1 MDKRKE
7 KQPAEQMNRQTNEQ
21 ATVRMNQEALI
32 ELFLRN
38 MRITKNASDHTI
50 ASYAG
55 DLRQF
60 ASYLERREIGE
71 FATVTYLHVRNYLAE
86 LQGQDYAKRSVS
98 RKLSAMRALYA
109 YLVREGRISAS
120 PFTYI
125 RTPKQE
131 KKLPQF
137 MYVEEVT
144 QLLASVDS
152 EGPTRKRD
160 LAIMET
166 LYASGMRVGE
176 LVHLDLNSIDLHSGI
191 ALVLGK
197 GNKERYVPLGEPA
210 VKAIADYIESERKPS
225 PSLQEKP
232 VFLNTR
238 GTRLSDRSVRRIVD
252 KALDTA
258 AIHKNV
264 SPHTFRHS
272 FATHM
277 LEAGADLRVVQEL
290 LGHVNISTTQIY
302 THVTRDHLQSV
313 YNRAHPRA

>member
-1 MDKRKE
+1 MDVPMDERKE
-7 KQPAEQMNRQTNEQ
+7 ESLNER
-21 ATVRMNQEALI
+21 AIGRMNQEALV
-32 ELFLRN
+32 EQFLRY
-38 MRITKNASDHTI
+38 MSVAKNSSDHTI
-50 ASYAG
+50 RSYAN

-60 ASYLERREIGE
+60 TDYLQRQEISDYAS
-71 FATVTYLHVRNYLAE
+71 VTYLNVRNYLAE

-109 YLVREGRISAS
+109 YLVREGLIGAS

-144 QLLASVDS
+144 QLLSAVDPDR
-152 EGPTRKRD
+152 PTRMRD
-160 LAIMET
+160 EAIMET
-166 LYASGMRVGE
+166 LYSSGMRVGE
-176 LVHLDLNSIDLHSGI
+176 LVRLDLDSLDLHSGI

-197 GNKERYVPLGEPA
+197 GDKERYVPLGEPA
-210 VKAIADYIESERKPS
+210 VKAITDYIESERKPS
-225 PSLQEKP
+225 LELKRKP

-252 KALDTA
+252 KALDA
-258 AIHKNV
+258 AALSKNV

>member
-1 MDKRKE
+1 MDERMDERKE
-7 KQPAEQMNRQTNEQ
+7 GSLNEQ
-21 ATVRMNQEALI
+21 AAGRMNQEALV
-32 ELFLRN
+32 EQFLRY
-38 MRITKNASDHTI
+38 MSVAKNASVHTI
-50 ASYAG
+50 NSYAN

-60 ASYLERREIGE
+60 ADYLQRQEIGE
-71 FATVTYLHVRNYLAE
+71 FAAVSYLNVRNYLAE

-98 RKLSAMRALYA
+98 RKLSSMRALYA
-109 YLVREGRISAS
+109 YLVREGLIGTS

-144 QLLASVDS
+144 QLLAAVDPD
-152 EGPTRKRD
+152 GPTRKRD
-160 LAIMET
+160 AAIMEA
-166 LYASGMRVGE
+166 LYSSGMRVGE
-176 LVHLDLNSIDLHSGI
+176 LVQLDLNSLDLHSGI

-197 GNKERYVPLGEPA
+197 GGKERYVPLGEPA
-210 VKAIADYIESERKPS
+210 VKAITDYIESERNPS
-225 PSLQEKP
+225 PELKGRP

-252 KALDTA
+252 KALDA
-258 AIHKNV
+258 AAFSKNI